1 MDKAKEILK
10 SVNRRGLSP
19 KELEQILKCSE
30 TSAPKQR
37 HHFDDYFEEKT
48 RIGIFADCHIGARE
62 FDENFFK
69 HMIRKF
75 KEKKVS
81 RIYFVGDLLE
91 GMSGRDGHI
100 YDLAE
105 IGYASQMDKAVR
117 LFKLLPADTYG
128 IDGNHDQWYQRKS
141 DQGVIVGE
149 EMERQVMK
157 YHNLGQDEANV
168 KIRPNITMK
177 LIHPGDGTA
186 YALSYKTQKR
196 IEAFTGGEK
205 PEVLLGGHYHKALYF
220 FYRNIHALE
229 SGTICGQTKWMRA
242 KNIAA
247 HKGFWIIDLE
257 MGKGG
262 IGSFSP
268 TFYSGYK

>member
-1 MDKAKEILK
+1 MDKAKVILK

-19 KELEQILKCSE
+19 RELEQILKCHD

-37 HHFDDYFEEKT
+37 HHFDDYFEDHT
-48 RIGIFADCHIGARE
+48 RIGVFSDCHIGANE

-69 HMIRKF
+69 HMVSKF

-81 RIYFVGDLLE
+81 RIYHVGDILE

-100 YDLAE
+100 YELSE
-105 IGYASQMDKAVR
+105 IGYAAQMEKAVR
-117 LFKLLPADTYG
+117 LFKTLPGDTFG
-128 IDGNHDQWYQRKS
+128 IDGNHDEWYQKKS
-141 DQGVIVGE
+141 DQGVVIGA
-149 EMERQVMK
+149 EMERQVPR

-186 YALSYKTQKR
+186 YALSYKLQKR
-196 IEAFTGGEK
+196 IETFTGGQK
-205 PEVLLGGHYHKALYF
+205 PDVLLEGHYHKALYL

-229 SGTICGQTKWMRA
+229 CGTICGQTRWMRA

-247 HKGFWIIDLE
+247 HKCFWIIDIE

-262 IGSFSP
+262 IGSLSP
-268 TFYSGYK
+268 TLYPGYK